1 MHLEIIMDMTTMLP
15 IAKKIQAILMHEK
28 TTPDET
34 ILLQFEGLS
43 ASDALKQAVQVMA
56 DLSTNPK
63 ISADVCLKCLLKL
76 DEGMQQ
82 HLEQLTTK
90 RLKIKIYN
98 REVGVTIDGLVY
110 PYYRRLSTEYLK
122 LLNAS
127 VASKAPSKPMVEH
140 EVLVYCRTLNAMFNM
155 MKWRYFDDQAAPA
168 DAWHQVHEVFKRAE
182 KSSLLYQRV
191 LLYPAM
197 TKPVDMATLM
207 ASGLMLST
215 LQKENYNP
223 NEIHIVSKLLFDW
236 VRQISFEKAY
246 AQNKYQFFVNL
257 NQDKGAERI
266 RAFDRTADYRFWRS
280 DFIALKIADHLAAIS
295 TNATDVINDI
305 RGYASLRTMAKLFKK
320 LSQDWATTSYKR
332 QRRSKPREKETLR
345 LLITSGL
352 PQICKQ
358 LSRFHQ
364 QGPRAD
370 KQPLFDVRTTSLDHM
385 QLSPSRN
392 LITGLD
398 EWVLLDISETG
409 FGVDLGKDPSP
420 WVEAG
425 KLVGFQHPSQQDAYV
440 IAEIKH
446 VKRQK
451 NGAYRAGLQLISL
464 HSLSMQLIKQ
474 DQTQVEL
481 SKGFYL
487 DYDEADADMMQVAC
501 VWIPPCVGQAQ
512 VKSSVI
518 IPINEYQ
525 RNRQFKIDINGEE
538 KILVLGVALEM
549 QTEWVRA
556 SVAAIH

>member
-1 MHLEIIMDMTTMLP
+1 MLP

>member
-1 MHLEIIMDMTTMLP
+1 MLP

-28 TTPDET
+28 TTQDET
-34 ILLQFEGLS
+34 ILLQFQGLS

-63 ISADVCLKCLLKL
+63 VSAEIFLKCLLKL

-98 REVGVTIDGLVY
+98 RDVGVAIDGLVY

-127 VASKAPSKPMVEH
+127 VASKVPSKPMVEH

-155 MKWRYFDDQAAPA
+155 MKWRYFDDQVAPA

-182 KSSLLYQRV
+182 KSSFLYQRV

-320 LSQDWATTSYKR
+320 LSQDWATTTYKR

-364 QGPRAD
+364 HGPRAD
-370 KQPLFDVRTTSLDHM
+370 KQPLFDLRATSLDHTK
-385 QLSPSRN
+385 LSPSRN

-464 HSLSMQLIKQ
+464 HSLSMQLIKL

-487 DYDEADADMMQVAC
+487 DYDEADADMMRVAC
-501 VWIPPCVGQAQ
+501 VWIPPSVGKTQ

-538 KILVLGVALEM
+538 KTLVLGIALEM